1 METEIKDLG
10 SLQKRLKTFSARAK
24 FLQGHM
30 LKKDKN
36 GQTQLCSIGAEVA
49 KFFDEL
55 LNSTT
60 DPEKI
65 RNRNE
70 FLARAAKDP
79 KVKDQLCAIR
89 IESFNNYI
97 FATLNIISFF
107 FEHVPLKPDERPV
120 FQNTTLNE
128 VKVYYNGPEG
138 ESRNVRV
145 DRDDQFELKN
155 LHFLTTDKV
164 RYKVIDV
171 YRGNI
176 VDAAMQTL
184 RLAYDWNNQAEG
196 VAFNLINSSAVYG
209 AFTFTGA
216 KQNYPYVANSRINT
230 ANLPATNDIGVYTN
244 NTTGKYA
251 GLAANGTAPATSS
264 YAGFIGFPVFDAIK
278 DYCNRWIGS
287 DPEKEL
293 APTGRILVPG
303 SEIYGVGQSVTPTSA
318 RPSDSAEQIID
329 DGWVRVHYLG
339 TDWSLVP
346 DNTIP
351 LGTCYPEFNLK
362 VGRYFTKPSLDQEKV
377 INTPELDEKN
387 EEERYMRKVVGFEAN
402 SASRR
407 FTARFT
413 YHG

>member
-1 METEIKDLG
+1 MQPINDLN
-10 SLQKRLKTFSARAK
+10 SLQQRLKLFSVRAK
-24 FLQGHM
+24 FLRGHM
-30 LKKDKN
+30 LKKDSKT
-36 GQTQLCSIGAEVA
+36 GQTQLCSIGAEVS

-55 LNSTT
+55 LSSTT

-65 RNRNE
+65 KNRNE
-70 FLARAAKDP
+70 FLERAAKDP

-97 FATLNIISFF
+97 YATLNIISFF
-107 FEHVPLKPDERPV
+107 FESVSLKPDERPV
-120 FQNTTLNE
+120 FQNTTMNE

-138 ESRNVRV
+138 EPRSVRV

-196 VAFNLINSSAVYG
+196 VAFTLINSSSVFG
-209 AFTFTGA
+209 DFVFSGK

-230 ANLPATNDIGVYTN
+230 ANLPVSNDIGVFTI
-244 NTTGKYA
+244 TATGKYA
-251 GLAANGTAPATSS
+251 GLQKVGATVSGG
-264 YAGFIGFPVFDAIK
+264 ALCGFLGFPVFDAIK
-278 DYCNRWIGS
+278 DYCNRWVGS

-303 SEIYGVGQSVTPTSA
+303 SEIYGVGQNIVPTNA
-318 RPSDSAEQIID
+318 KPSEAAEAIIA
-329 DGWVRVHYLG
+329 DGWVRVPYLG
-339 TDWSLVP
+339 TEWTLVP

-351 LGTCYPEFNLK
+351 LGTCYPEFNIK
-362 VGRYFTKPSLDQEKV
+362 PGRFFTKPSLDQEKV
-377 INTPELDEKN
+377 ITNSELEEKN
-387 EEERYMRKVVGFEAN
+387 EEERYMRKVVGFELNAVM
-402 SASRR
+402 RR
-407 FTARFT
+407 FLARFT
-413 YHG
+413 YHA